1 VKLDAAVTTPSEHN
15 PPPQASTLRKVFVG
29 QDGIRAGWSLLI
41 FIALF
46 ASIALSANLIIHK
59 LHPSFA
65 KTPEATSEAM
75 SRPRFMLIGEA
86 AQFLLTFLVT
96 WIMSKI
102 ERRPNSAY
110 GFGGGRRLPN
120 FMAGLA
126 WGVVCLSLLVL
137 TLWKTGLLV
146 IYSRLLF
153 GMDVVRYGATWLI
166 GFLFVGLFEE
176 YMTRGYLQYT
186 LARGLAGIYQWVFK
200 TRHSEA
206 FGFWSAAILVSFLF
220 GLGHGKN
227 PGESPIGLLS
237 AGLAAMVFCF
247 SLWRTGSLW
256 WAVGFHAAWDW
267 SQSFLYGVADSGL
280 MIQHHLLA
288 THPAGKPILSGGATG
303 PEGSIFIL
311 AVLGL
316 ASVIIVVTLRPVRH
330 GLKPDGF

>member
-1 VKLDAAVTTPSEHN
+1 MNLDAAVTTPAEPI
-15 PPPQASTLRKVFVG
+15 PPPQPSTVRKVFVG

-41 FIALF
+41 FLALF
-46 ASIALSANLIIHK
+46 ASIALSANLIIHR

-65 KTPEATSEAM
+65 KTPEATAEAM
-75 SRPRFMLIGEA
+75 GKPRFMLIGEA
-86 AQFLLTFLVT
+86 VQFLLTFLVT

-102 ERRPNSAY
+102 ERRPNSVY
-110 GFGGGRRLPN
+110 GFGGRRRLPN
-120 FMAGLA
+120 FLAGLG

-146 IYSRLLF
+146 IDSRLLF
-153 GMDVVRYGATWLI
+153 GTDILRYGAIWLI

-176 YMTRGYLQYT
+176 YVTRGYLQYT
-186 LARGLAGIYQWVFK
+186 LTRGLTGIYQWVFK
-200 TRHSEA
+200 TRHSDA

-220 GLGHGKN
+220 GLGHGSN

-256 WAVGFHAAWDW
+256 WAIGFHAAWDW

-280 MIQHHLLA
+280 VIQHHLLA
-288 THPAGKPILSGGATG
+288 THSVGKPILSGGATG

-316 ASVIIVVTLRPVRH
+316 ASVIIVVTLRPARR
-330 GLKPDGF
+330 GGDLTG